1 MIKYIYFLR
10 LNVRFLFIL
19 NVKFSESTKLRMT
32 YFLSFDE
39 DIFLPFFLL
48 FRVTA
53 GSVASTGTISGYS
66 DCPLRSGDD
75 DEDGIGERLPIP

>member
-48 FRVTA
+48 FLVTA
-53 GSVASTGTISGYS
+53 GSVASTGTISGDS
-66 DCPLRSGDD
+66 DRPLRSGDD